1 MTAIA
6 DVLVLG
12 AGPAGVGAAIAARRY
27 GLSVIVMDEATE
39 AGGQVY
45 RAPAPGLPRDTA
57 ETRPGETLRATLAA
71 SGALCRLGEVV
82 WSITPLTDGAGF
94 RVDSLGEAGPRMVE
108 ATRLI
113 LATGAQE
120 RVVPFPGWTL
130 PGIIGLAGATILLK
144 SQGIAPGASTL
155 VAGTG
160 PLLAAVA
167 AGILKVGGQVAAVV
181 DIASRADWLATLPA
195 LAQRPALFGRG
206 LGWHAKLRAA
216 GVPLLFGHAIENA
229 ELSGDGLEITVAPV
243 DRAGRPRAGERRR
256 MTVDSVAIG
265 HGLVPATDAARLLR
279 AAQQYDPARGHWQPT
294 TDAGFRASLP
304 GLYVAGDG
312 AGIAGADAA
321 FLQGQIAGLSAA
333 MDHGRAVPT
342 QEIAALRRRTAR
354 AGAVGTAM
362 ARLSAPRA
370 GQIGAITAE
379 TTVCRC
385 EDVTRAEIDRA
396 IGQGARDANQLKS
409 WTRCGMGPCQ
419 GRVCGDIA
427 GALLAVGTGRARA
440 EVGVFTARTPLRPLP
455 IEALTGVYDYAD
467 IRLPP
472 AAPL

>member
-1 MTAIA
+1 MNAGT

-12 AGPAGVGAAIAARRY
+12 AGPAGVGAAIAARRH
-27 GLSVIVMDEATE
+27 GLSVIVLDEATE

-57 ETRPGETLRATLAA
+57 ATRPGEALRARLAS
-71 SGALCRLGEVV
+71 SGAECRLGEVA
-82 WSITPLTDGAGF
+82 WSITPLPAGGF
-94 RVDSLGEAGPRMVE
+94 RVDSLGEAGPRKVE

-167 AGILKVGGQVAAVV
+167 AAILKAGGKVTAVV
-181 DIASRADWLATLPA
+181 DIASRGDWLVTLPA
-195 LAQRPALFGRG
+195 LMRRPALFGRG

-216 GVPLLFGHAIENA
+216 GVPLLFGHTIERA
-229 ELSGDGLEITVAPV
+229 EAHGAMIEVTLAPV
-243 DRAGRPRAGERRR
+243 DRVGHPRAGERRR
-256 MTVDSVAIG
+256 MTVDSVAVG
-265 HGLVPATDAARLLR
+265 HGLVPACDAARLLR
-279 AAQQYDPARGHWQPT
+279 TAQHYDTARGHWQPT

-312 AGIAGADAA
+312 AGIVGADAA

-333 MDHGRAVPT
+333 MDHGCTVSPE
-342 QEIAALRRRTAR
+342 EIANLRRRSKR
-354 AGAVGTAM
+354 AAVVGFAM
-362 ARLSAPRA
+362 AQLSAPRA
-370 GQIGAITAE
+370 GQIAAIAPE
-379 TTVCRC
+379 TIVCRC
-385 EDVTRAEIDRA
+385 EDVSRAEIDRA
-396 IGQGARDANQLKS
+396 IGEGAHDANQLKS

-419 GRVCGDIA
+419 GRVCGDVA
-427 GALLAVGTGRARA
+427 GALLAAATGRTRQEA
-440 EVGVFTARTPLRPLP
+440 GFLTARTPLRPLP
-455 IEALTGVYDYAD
+455 VDALTGVYDYAD